1 MAAANATN
9 SVVAKLWNQASFEEG
24 TADEALM
31 PGQGCVLYENAAGEK
46 RVRAAGANELTTRM
60 VREARNPPRGQGVA
74 GESVLAQGYDAG
86 ETVETI
92 GFNRHDQA
100 RGIHAAE
107 STAAVGDV
115 VGWRASGE
123 LSDTTGTG
131 TAVADVTDPVARVR
145 KILTDVYGTTDIA
158 VVAFL

>member
-1 MAAANATN
+1 MAAANTTN

-24 TADEALM
+24 LADGALM
-31 PGQGCVLYENAAGEK
+31 PGQGCVLYEDAAGEK
-46 RVRAAGANELTTRM
+46 RVRAAGGDELTTRV

-74 GESVLAQGYDAG
+74 GESVMAQGYDAG

-100 RGIHAAE
+100 RCIHAAA

-115 VGWRASGE
+115 VGWNADGE
-123 LSDTTGTG
+123 LSTTTDG
-131 TAVADVTDPVARVR
+131 TAAVTENVARIR